1 MKTPIRF
8 PFLLLYAT
16 TTSLL
21 GGLALSTPAHAAKS
35 PASLT
40 WSSAQCP
47 ISSDPFQWQTRAS
60 QTFTLS
66 NTGGRSSGMITVT
79 LSGSPVFTI
88 IADGCTGKA
97 LRANKSCE
105 VTVEYPPIDTNGD
118 AGMLTATG
126 RRSSAMMSLNGNGSA
141 RPIQGAVVAQYLG
154 LFDGVSREG
163 YQRIVAAAP
172 FDKCNLL
179 IPGVPSHTVKFNRPP
194 AEGGPIYVARFKK
207 STEKMIFRWIQTTT
221 IGIGSS

>member
-40 WSSAQCP
+40 WSAARYDFESV
-47 ISSDPFQWQTRAS
+47 SVGQTPS

-66 NTGGRSSGMITVT
+66 NTGGRSSGMITVA

-97 LRANKSCE
+97 LRANKSCD
-105 VTVEYPPIDTNGD
+105 VMD
-118 AGMLTATG
+118 
-126 RRSSAMMSLNGNGSA
+126 
-141 RPIQGAVVAQYLG
+141 
-154 LFDGVSREG
+154 
-163 YQRIVAAAP
+163 
-172 FDKCNLL
+172 
-179 IPGVPSHTVKFNRPP
+179 
-194 AEGGPIYVARFKK
+194 
-207 STEKMIFRWIQTTT
+207 
-221 IGIGSS
+221 